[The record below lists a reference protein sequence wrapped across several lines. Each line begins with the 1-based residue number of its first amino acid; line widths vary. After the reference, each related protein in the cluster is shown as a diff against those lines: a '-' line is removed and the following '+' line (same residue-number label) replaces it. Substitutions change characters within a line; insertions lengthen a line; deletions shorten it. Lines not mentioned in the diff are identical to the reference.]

1 MSNQSSEKTKEAPQP
16 LAALRESAGGY
27 VKALADHAVDNLTE
41 KVSGLTD
48 RLTQYAEG
56 SGEAG
61 GAKASAAAKG
71 AEELAQGASP
81 VKAGL
86 SAAVTGVKEKVK
98 DVFGGG
104 NGGGGGSAKKFKFN
118 NIVEAID
125 VGAPLGVVYN
135 AWTSY
140 EKWPEFMKKVEHTEL
155 DEETGEVQ
163 LKGKVL
169 WSHRQW
175 DTVITE
181 QIPDRRI
188 VWESSGAKG
197 HLSGVVTFHPLG
209 DDLTRLVIVVAYYPQ
224 GFMEKTGNIWR
235 AVNRR
240 VRLELKYFVRHVMT
254 ESVLRPEEDEGYR
267 AEIHDEEVV
276 RSHEEVVEE
285 ERAAEEDEGEE
296 YDDEEE
302 GEEYEG
308 EEGEDEDEEEGEEE
322 DEEEGSDEETET
334 KNR

>member
-1 MSNQSSEKTKEAPQP
+1 MSNQSSDTKEAGPQP

-27 VKALADHAVDNLTE
+27 VKALADRAVDNLTD
-41 KVSGLTD
+41 KVGGLAD
-48 RLTQYAEG
+48 RLTQYADGPAAEG
-56 SGEAG
+56 SG
-61 GAKASAAAKG
+61 AKAAAAAKG

-81 VKAGL
+81 AKAGL

-104 NGGGGGSAKKFKFN
+104 NGGGGSGKFKFN

-125 VGAPLGVVYN
+125 VGAPVDVVFN

-140 EKWPEFMKKVEHTEL
+140 EKWPDFMKKVEHTEL

-163 LKGKVL
+163 LKGQVF

-181 QIPDRRI
+181 QVPDRRI
-188 VWESSGAKG
+188 VWDSSGDKG
-197 HLSGVVTFHPLG
+197 HLSGVVTFHPLA
-209 DDLTRLVIVVAYYPQ
+209 DDLTRLVIVVAYHPQ

-240 VRLELKYFVRHVMT
+240 VRLELKYFVHHVMT
-254 ESVLRPEEDEGYR
+254 ESVLHPEDDEGYR

-276 RSHEEVVEE
+276 RSHEEVVED
-285 ERAAEEDEGEE
+285 ERAAEE
-296 YDDEEE
+296 
-302 GEEYEG
+302 
-308 EEGEDEDEEEGEEE
+308 EDEELAEEEE
-322 DEEEGSDEETET
+322 DEEEEDEEPEEGS
-334 KNR
+334 R

>member
-1 MSNQSSEKTKEAPQP
+1 MSNQSSDTKEAGPQP

-27 VKALADHAVDNLTE
+27 VKALADRAVDNLTD
-41 KVSGLTD
+41 KVGGLAD
-48 RLTQYAEG
+48 RLTQYADGPAAEG
-56 SGEAG
+56 SG
-61 GAKASAAAKG
+61 AKAAAAAKG

-81 VKAGL
+81 AKAGL

-104 NGGGGGSAKKFKFN
+104 NGGGGGGSGKFKFN

-125 VGAPLGVVYN
+125 VGAPVDVVFN

-140 EKWPEFMKKVEHTEL
+140 EKWPDFMKKVEHTEL

-163 LKGKVL
+163 LKGQVF

-181 QIPDRRI
+181 QVPDRRI
-188 VWESSGAKG
+188 VWDSSGDKG
-197 HLSGVVTFHPLG
+197 HLSGVVTFHPLA
-209 DDLTRLVIVVAYYPQ
+209 DDLTRLVIVVAYHPQ

-240 VRLELKYFVRHVMT
+240 VRLELKYFVHHVMT
-254 ESVLRPEEDEGYR
+254 ESVLHPEDDEGYR

-276 RSHEEVVEE
+276 RSHEEVVED
-285 ERAAEEDEGEE
+285 ERAAE
-296 YDDEEE
+296 
-302 GEEYEG
+302 
-308 EEGEDEDEEEGEEE
+308 EEE
-322 DEEEGSDEETET
+322 DEEEEDEEPEEGS
-334 KNR
+334 R